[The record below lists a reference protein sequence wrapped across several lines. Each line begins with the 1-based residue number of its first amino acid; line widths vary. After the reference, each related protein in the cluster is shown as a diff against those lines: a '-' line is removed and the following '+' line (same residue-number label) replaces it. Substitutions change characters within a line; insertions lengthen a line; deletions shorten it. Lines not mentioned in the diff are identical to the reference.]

1 MKFIILPVL
10 AVLILSPSAS
20 TFSFNFFDWFGIE
33 IKFENADGEDGKY
46 DSQTGDGKAKI
57 EDFDCN
63 SDSQNANADGYCEKK
78 LEPSIVKED
87 VKDPEIEEKDA
98 PKDAGVNVDD
108 VENIAFDDNEQV
120 NIEDLDGQQGVVQ
133 SNSDTDESINIKLEE
148 RETETSEMNE
158 INEDLDKMPNS
169 SEDEIAEK
177 VENGENEEVAEHDA
191 LDPNTEDEDQL
202 KNTETGNE
210 NDENDEG
217 NANEDEIYDVMEEYE
232 DVEDLLDNLAFGGLQ
247 DVFD

>member
-1 MKFIILPVL
+1 M
-10 AVLILSPSAS
+10 
-20 TFSFNFFDWFGIE
+20 
-33 IKFENADGEDGKY
+33 
-46 DSQTGDGKAKI
+46 
-57 EDFDCN
+57 
-63 SDSQNANADGYCEKK
+63 
-78 LEPSIVKED
+78 EPSIVKED

-108 VENIAFDDNEQV
+108 VENNAFDDNEQV

-177 VENGENEEVAEHDA
+177 VENGENEEVAEHDE

-210 NDENDEG
+210 IDENDEG

-247 DVFD
+247 DVFDY

>member
-1 MKFIILPVL
+1 M
-10 AVLILSPSAS
+10 
-20 TFSFNFFDWFGIE
+20 
-33 IKFENADGEDGKY
+33 
-46 DSQTGDGKAKI
+46 
-57 EDFDCN
+57 
-63 SDSQNANADGYCEKK
+63 
-78 LEPSIVKED
+78 EPSIVKED

-148 RETETSEMNE
+148 RATETSEMNE

-169 SEDEIAEK
+169 SEGETVEK
-177 VENGENEEVAEHDA
+177 VKNGEYEEDTEHDA
-191 LDPNTEDEDQL
+191 CDPNTENEDQL
-202 KNTETGNE
+202 KNTEMGNE

-217 NANEDEIYDVMEEYE
+217 NANEDDFYDVM
-232 DVEDLLDNLAFGGLQ
+232 
-247 DVFD
+247 